1 MTTTA
6 TMTATQILA
15 LIGAIAVVYWSARLG
30 LGLFEIHRQ
39 MTKQGLYESGPREA
53 GKQEL

>member
-1 MTTTA
+1 MTTTV
-6 TMTATQILA
+6 TVTQILA
-15 LIGAIAVVYWSARLG
+15 PIGALAVVYWSARLG